1 MIISNEKIIWEG
13 EMLMAESIKSQKI
26 LDALQQLLEEK
37 SIRHISVSEIAE
49 KAGIGK
55 GSIYYYYPSKDA
67 IVDAIVDALI
77 RRSYE
82 QPLLTAKSLSS
93 RTDIS
98 SFTRMAMLFQAC
110 RNSSVVFIR
119 QKHRSET
126 SAQDLALLHQ
136 KYLNYLVSELKPVLT
151 EIISQ
156 GIACGEIHFDYP
168 AALSEIALIV
178 LTVKLD
184 NSLVPSTPEE
194 IEDTLKGLI
203 SLLEKGT
210 GVPAGTLDYLSLIH

>member
-1 MIISNEKIIWEG
+1 MIISSEKIIWEG

-55 GSIYYYYPSKDA
+55 GSIYYYYPSK
-67 IVDAIVDALI
+67 DAIVDALI

-156 GIACGEIHFDYP
+156 RIACGEIHFDYP

-178 LTVKLD
+178 LAVKLD

>member
-1 MIISNEKIIWEG
+1 MIISSEKIIWEG

-67 IVDAIVDALI
+67 IEDALI

-178 LTVKLD
+178 LAVKLD

-210 GVPAGTLDYLSLIH
+210 GVPAGTFDYLSLNH

>member
-55 GSIYYYYPSKDA
+55 GSIYYYYPSK
-67 IVDAIVDALI
+67 DAIVDALI

-156 GIACGEIHFDYP
+156 GISCGEIHFDYP